1 MAVAILLRFQKK
13 RPAAMVRAVI
23 QRTSGGAVT
32 TARRPRSSPTGLF
45 GARGSL
51 MGFFAPMMVAEL
63 RADRARTGLPALFGL
78 ARKDSRD
85 DAFGGIAG
93 AVSCNRFGF

>member
-1 MAVAILLRFQKK
+1 MAVGILLRFQKK

-23 QRTSGGAVT
+23 ERTPGGAVT
-32 TARRPRSSPTGLF
+32 PARRPRSSPAGLF

-51 MGFFAPMMVAEL
+51 MGFIAPMMVAGL
-63 RADRARTGLPALFGL
+63 RADCARTGMRAPFGL

-93 AVSCNRFGF
+93 TVSCNRFGF